1 MINIK
6 TNSGHY
12 VRQVIAIAGLGLIGA
27 GLLKSWIVGA
37 CALIALLFA
46 FAHAVR
52 LMLRDDSEQ
61 QLKEAIGDNHKDSTE
76 RKSPNQAL

>member
-1 MINIK
+1 MINIS

-12 VRQVIAIAGLGLIGA
+12 VRQTIAIAGLGLIVA
-27 GLLKSWIVGA
+27 GLLKSWIIGA
-37 CALIALLFA
+37 CAVLMLLFS

-52 LMLRDDSEQ
+52 LMLRDDSDLR
-61 QLKEAIGDNHKDSTE
+61 LKQTIGDIHKDKVE

>member
-1 MINIK
+1 MIDIK

-12 VRQVIAIAGLGLIGA
+12 VRQAIAIAGLGFIVA

-37 CALIALLFA
+37 CAVIVLLFA

-52 LMLRDDSEQ
+52 LMSRDDSDQRLEQ
-61 QLKEAIGDNHKDSTE
+61 AIGEGHKESVE
-76 RKSPNQAL
+76 RKSPNRAL